1 MCNAYIRT
9 ETEIAGA
16 HMTTVVGSISD
27 EFGRYKAL
35 GEGAI
40 AQLAEADLTRS
51 LGEDSNTIAVIVWH
65 IAGNLQ
71 SRFTDFRTS
80 DGEKPWRNRDEEFE
94 TRLVARR
101 DLLARWE
108 AGWQTLFTALR
119 ELEDGDLP
127 STVTIRGQRFT
138 INDALH
144 RALAHVSYHVGQI
157 VYLAKALKGTG
168 WTSLSIPKGA
178 SAAYNQNP
186 GRETAA
192 AHAAGLKDRL
202 SRS

>member
-1 MCNAYIRT
+1 
-9 ETEIAGA
+9 
-16 HMTTVVGSISD
+16 MTPIIGSITN
-27 EFGRYKAL
+27 EFTRYKAL

-40 AQLAEADLTRS
+40 AQVADADLTRS
-51 LGEDSNTIAVIVWH
+51 LGDDSNTIAVIVWH

-71 SRFTDFRTS
+71 SRFSDFRTS
-80 DGEKPWRNRDEEFE
+80 DGEKPWRDRDEEFE
-94 TRLVARR
+94 ARVVTRP

-108 AGWQTLFTALR
+108 AGWQTLFAALGD
-119 ELEDGDLP
+119 LDDGDLE

-157 VYLAKALKGTG
+157 VFVAKMFQGTG
-168 WTSLSIPKGA
+168 WKSLSIPKGG

-186 GRETAA
+186 GREAAA
-192 AHAAGLKDRL
+192 AHAAAVKERL

>member
-1 MCNAYIRT
+1 
-9 ETEIAGA
+9 
-16 HMTTVVGSISD
+16 MTPIIGSITN
-27 EFGRYKAL
+27 EFSRYKAL

-40 AQLAEADLTRS
+40 AQTADADLARS
-51 LGEDSNTIAVIVWH
+51 LGDESNTIAVIVWH
-65 IAGNLQ
+65 ISGNLQ
-71 SRFTDFRTS
+71 ARFTDFRTS
-80 DGEKPWRNRDEEFE
+80 DGEKAWRNRDEEFE
-94 TRLVARR
+94 TRVVARQE
-101 DLLARWE
+101 LLARWE
-108 AGWQTLFTALR
+108 AGWQTLFAELR

-127 STVTIRGQRFT
+127 SSVTIRGQQFT

-178 SAAYNQNP
+178 SAAYNRNP

-192 AHAAGLKDRL
+192 AHAAVLKERL

>member
-1 MCNAYIRT
+1 MNPVI
-9 ETEIAGA
+9 
-16 HMTTVVGSISD
+16 GSITN
-27 EFGRYKAL
+27 EFSRYKAL
-35 GEGAI
+35 GEAAI
-40 AQLAEADLTRS
+40 APAAEADLTRP
-51 LGEDSNTIAVIVWH
+51 LGDDSNTIAVIVWH

-94 TRLVARR
+94 ARVR
-101 DLLARWE
+101 SRHELLARWE
-108 AGWQTLFTALR
+108 TAWQTLFDAVR
-119 ELEDGDLP
+119 QLEDADLP
-127 STVTIRGQRFT
+127 STVTIRGQQFT

-157 VYLAKALKGTG
+157 VYLAKALKGPG

-178 SAAYNQNP
+178 SAAYNRNP

-192 AHAAGLKDRL
+192 AHAAGLKERL